1 MIPVSHHRMGV
12 IQLEVRSLQKG
23 VVQVEGGHCRSGCG
37 PSRGCDHYHYR
48 SGCGPVVEGV
58 VTTEVGVVQV
68 EGVVT
73 TEVGVVQVEGGHCRS
88 GCGPSRGCGHTEKW
102 MWSK

>member
-1 MIPVSHHRMGV
+1 MGV
-12 IQLEVRSLQKG
+12 IQLEVRSLQN
-23 VVQVEGGHCRSGCG
+23 RSGCG

-73 TEVGVVQVEGGHCRS
+73 TEVGVVQVEGVVIQKN
-88 GCGPSRGCGHTEKW
+88 GCGPSRGCDVSVEHCRRGSGPSRGCDH
-102 MWSK
+102 